1 MNRII
6 TVLALAAAV
15 VGIGMATSAGAQ
27 DKPATAAPTP
37 PTAAAK
43 ADVFKFKMKNID
55 GKEVDLSQYAGKVI
69 LMVNVAS
76 KCGNTPQYKGLEE
89 MYTKYKDKG
98 FVIMG

>member
-27 DKPATAAPTP
+27 DKPAAAA

-55 GKEVDLSQYAGKVI
+55 GKEVDLAQYAGKVI
-69 LMVNVAS
+69 LMVIVAS
-76 KCGNTPQYKGLEE
+76 KSANTAL
-89 MYTKYKDKG
+89 YTRSEDEARG
-98 FVIMG
+98 SNSRASVSQ